1 MIKPTILPVL
11 LLSSLV
17 LTGCASQSGHDGAVL
32 GGLLG
37 VGSGAIIG
45 NQSGDAGEGALIGA
59 GLGAIAGG
67 LIGDSTERNRYTTTR
82 REVIYSQSWPTRTV
96 ITTREPIRRAG
107 HYEIRLVRSPSG
119 ETYEERVWVY
129 DN

>member
-1 MIKPTILPVL
+1 MNKPILL
-11 LLSSLV
+11 SAILLSSFTV
-17 LTGCASQSGHDGAVL
+17 IGCATQSGQDGAVL

-37 VGSGAIIG
+37 AGAGAIIG
-45 NQSGDAGEGALIGA
+45 NQSGDAGEGLLIGA

-67 LIGDSTERNRYTTTR
+67 LIGDSTERNRYTTK
-82 REVIYSQSWPTRTV
+82 REVIYTESRPTRTV